1 MGETPSS
8 AALVGRDAIDNV
20 VLMEDHD
27 RAYHAW
33 KQARLSGRILLHIDA
48 HIDWAWIGDKD
59 PRVLLEAR
67 TSRQVESMLDRGLQS
82 IQVRNRLFQPAKSLA
97 QLGVDCLEA
106 RDIGVFVRRLTRSL
120 VLRAELV
127 EQRRSIRH
135 LRSPGIYE
143 SRRSACRHVDRWL
156 EAKIPR
162 AARVTSVVERQQLG
176 ACFAGSKM

>member
-67 TSRQVESMLDRGLQS
+67 TSRQVESMLEARGLWNQIGRAS
-82 IQVRNRLFQPAKSLA
+82 CRERREMW
-97 QLGVDCLEA
+97 GEA
-106 RDIGVFVRRLTRSL
+106 G
-120 VLRAELV
+120 ELNKK
-127 EQRRSIRH
+127 E
-135 LRSPGIYE
+135 
-143 SRRSACRHVDRWL
+143 
-156 EAKIPR
+156 
-162 AARVTSVVERQQLG
+162 
-176 ACFAGSKM
+176 